1 MKISSLIPGKR
12 YEISAPLWPPAGVER
27 VAAILARDVPP
38 TGWRITITD
47 GLDDIRR
54 WTIESESAV
63 DLGER
68 LPVVDFGIAVQ

>member
-38 TGWRITITD
+38 TG
-47 GLDDIRR
+47 
-54 WTIESESAV
+54 
-63 DLGER
+63 
-68 LPVVDFGIAVQ
+68 